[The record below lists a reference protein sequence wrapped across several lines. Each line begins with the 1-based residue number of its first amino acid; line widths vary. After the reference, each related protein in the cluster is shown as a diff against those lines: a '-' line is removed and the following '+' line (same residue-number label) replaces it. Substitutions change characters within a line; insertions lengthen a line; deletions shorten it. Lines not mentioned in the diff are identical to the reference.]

1 LPLDGEKSAA
11 VRNKYARIH
20 GKLLVKGEPMQEAVI
35 AKPRPSAMVPNS
47 FADRPSYK
55 WWVTWTIMLGA
66 FLFALDTTIV
76 NIAIP
81 KIMTSISAD
90 LNQIQW
96 VLIIYMIGMAVVMPA
111 TGWLSDLFG
120 YKWLYTGSLALFTLS
135 SVLCGLA
142 WSPYS
147 LIFFRFVQGLGAGS
161 IAPTAMAIIFRVFPP
176 QQRGL
181 GMGIYSLGWT
191 FGPILGPTLGGYLT
205 DTISWRAIFYINL
218 PIGIVGVALAATIMA
233 ADLSGRRSRRLD
245 LLGLMTMAIGVVT
258 LLLALSQGNREG
270 WNSHYILWLFVIA
283 GVSLAF
289 FLLIELCAREPLVDL
304 RLYRNSTYSMA
315 TLVGAFLGF
324 GMFGS
329 NLLVP
334 LFLEDFLEHTA
345 LQAALLMLPG
355 VVLTGAFSPLV
366 GKLSDQLNPRLFLV
380 LGFLMAAA
388 STYWFALMSLQTEEA
403 TLVWALIVRA
413 GLGFVFPPLLNLGLR
428 TLAREQISAASGLLN
443 ITRQIAGMG
452 GIALAGV
459 LLERWHYVHHLT
471 GAEHL
476 SSSVVDVDQVQRML
490 EGILQRGGDVGRL
503 LQTKAHE
510 VLSHYLSQESL
521 VVAFHDCFVVFA
533 IVFVAAAL
541 TSLCIPGGDVQK
553 S

>member
-1 LPLDGEKSAA
+1 M
-11 VRNKYARIH
+11 
-20 GKLLVKGEPMQEAVI
+20 GKALLG
-35 AKPRPSAMVPNS
+35 KPRTSPSGRPS
-47 FADRPSYK
+47 FAESPHYK

-96 VLIIYMIGMAVVMPA
+96 VLIIYMIGMALVMP
-111 TGWLSDLFG
+111 TVGWLSDRVG
-120 YKWLYTGSLALFTLS
+120 YKWLYTGSLALFTVS
-135 SVLCGLA
+135 SALCGLA
-142 WSPYS
+142 WSPPS
-147 LIFFRFVQGLGAGS
+147 LIFFRLIQGLGAGA

-205 DTISWRAIFYINL
+205 DTVSWRAIFYINI
-218 PIGIVGVALAATIMA
+218 PIGIIGVGLAIAVMA
-233 ADLSGRRSRRLD
+233 ADLSQRRPRRID
-245 LLGLMTMAIGVVT
+245 VLGLATMASFVVT
-258 LLLALSQGNREG
+258 ILLALSQGNIEG
-270 WNSHYILWLFVIA
+270 WSSRYIVSLFVIA
-283 GVSLAF
+283 GLSLVL
-289 FLLIELCAREPLVDL
+289 FLGIELLVREPLVDL
-304 RLYRNSTYSMA
+304 RLYRNATYSVA
-315 TLVGAFLGF
+315 TLVGLLLGF
-324 GMFGS
+324 GMFGQ

-334 LFLEDFLEHTA
+334 LFLEDYLEYTA

-366 GKLSDQLNPRLFLV
+366 GKWSDQLNPRLFLV
-380 LGFLMAAA
+380 IGFLAAAA
-388 STYWFALMSLQTEEA
+388 SSFWFAWMGAQPEES
-403 TLVWALIVRA
+403 TLVWALIVRS

-428 TLAREQISAASGLLN
+428 TLAREEVGAASGLLN

-459 LLERWHYVHHLT
+459 LLERWHYVHHLA

-476 SSSVVDVDQVQRML
+476 AAAGSSL
-490 EGILQRGGDVGRL
+490 ELTRRAVAHLLERAGEVGGAL
-503 LQTKAHE
+503 ELKAQA
-510 VLSHYLSQESL
+510 VLSRYLTLESL
-521 VVAFHDCFVVFA
+521 VVSFQDCFIVFGW
-533 IVFVAAAL
+533 VFVAAAL
-541 TSLCIPGGDVQK
+541 ASLCIPGGADRQ

>member
-1 LPLDGEKSAA
+1 ME
-11 VRNKYARIH
+11 
-20 GKLLVKGEPMQEAVI
+20 EAVI
-35 AKPRPSAMVPNS
+35 GKPRPSETRPSAC
-47 FADRPSYK
+47 ADRPSYK
-55 WWVTWTIMLGA
+55 WWVTWTIMVGS

-76 NIAIP
+76 NIAVP

-120 YKWLYTGSLALFTLS
+120 HKWLYTGSLAVFTIS
-135 SVLCGLA
+135 SALCGMS

-147 LIFFRFVQGLGAGS
+147 LIFFRLLQGLGAGS

-218 PIGIVGVALAATIMA
+218 PLGVVGVALAATIMA

-245 LLGLMTMAIGVVT
+245 LFGLVTMAIGVVT

-270 WNSHYILWLFVIA
+270 WSSHYILCLFIIA
-283 GVSLAF
+283 GVSLGL
-289 FLLIELCAREPLVDL
+289 FLLIELWIRDPLVDL
-304 RLYRNSTYSMA
+304 RLYWNSTYAMA
-315 TLVGAFLGF
+315 TLVGVLLGF

-334 LFLEDFLEHTA
+334 LFLEDFLEYTA
-345 LQAALLMLPG
+345 LQAALMMLPG
-355 VVLTGAFSPLV
+355 VVLTGALSPLV
-366 GKLSDQLNPRLFLV
+366 GKLCDQLNPRIFLV
-380 LGFLMAAA
+380 LGFLMAAV
-388 STYWFALMSLQTEEA
+388 STYWFARMGFQTEER

-413 GLGFVFPPLLNLGLR
+413 GLGFVFPPLVMLGLR
-428 TLAREQISAASGLLN
+428 TLAREEISAASGLLN
-443 ITRQIAGMG
+443 ITRQISGMA

-476 SSSVVDVDQVQRML
+476 ASSMAGVEQVQHML
-490 EGILQRGGDVGRL
+490 EGILQRAGDVGGL
-503 LQTKAHE
+503 LQAKAQA
-510 VLSHYLSQESL
+510 VLSRYLSQESL
-521 VVAFHDCFVVFA
+521 VVAFQDCFVVFA
-533 IVFVAAAL
+533 LVFVAAAL
-541 TSLCIPGGDVQK
+541 ASLCIPDGEEKK